1 MESAPQSPRFYITTA
16 IDYPNAAPHIG
27 TALEKVG
34 ADVMARFRRMQ
45 GMDTLF
51 SMGLDENS
59 QHVLRAAEEANVS
72 ARAWVDRMDEVF
84 QEAWASLNISYDRFI
99 RTTEEVHIAASEEL
113 FRRSLERGDIYKGTY
128 SGWYCPNCNTF
139 YDDDDLV
146 EERCPNHPTL
156 TPEWLDEENYFFALS
171 RYQEPLER
179 HIADHPDF
187 IVPTTRRNEVLGWL
201 RDGLRDFST
210 SRLVRNLT
218 GERWGITVPGD
229 DDHVMYVWYDA
240 LTNYLTSSGFAHDD
254 ERYARYWPA
263 DVHVIGKDITRFH
276 CLYWPAMLMSAGVPL
291 PRQVVVHG
299 WWNLEGKPFSK
310 TTGNVLDPRDAVAEF
325 GTDPVRYY
333 LMREGSWFQ
342 DGNFA
347 RANLIQRYHAELA
360 NDLGNLLNRTVTMIG
375 RYCDGRL
382 PAGSASAAGERET
395 AVQRAAETAL
405 RDATAALDGWEF
417 GRALDAIWQLVRRG
431 NQYIDE
437 SQPWRLARDPAQR
450 AVLEA
455 VLATSAESL
464 RFQATL
470 LGPFMPGTADRM
482 LAQLGLDG
490 IAPGAWRDL
499 RWQPDGSG
507 RPVPGGS
514 PLFPRLSA

>member
-1 MESAPQSPRFYITTA
+1 MESALQSPRFYITTA

-99 RTTEEVHIAASEEL
+99 RTTEEVHIAASVEL

-382 PAGSASAAGERET
+382 PAGTTSAAGERET
-395 AVQRAAETAL
+395 AVRHAAETAL

-450 AVLEA
+450 AELDT